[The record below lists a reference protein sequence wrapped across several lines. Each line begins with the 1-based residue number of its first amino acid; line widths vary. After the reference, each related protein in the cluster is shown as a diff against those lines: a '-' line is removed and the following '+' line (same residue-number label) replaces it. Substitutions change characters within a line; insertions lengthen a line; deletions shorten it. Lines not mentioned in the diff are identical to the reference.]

1 MQVAGSGQAQ
11 TADTCSANATLS
23 DVDAR
28 PLVDVAV
35 EVESGR
41 KPGNFLE
48 VPQPARS
55 SPAATAEEICRWESM
70 VAEAV
75 AERSA
80 GAAMVE
86 CVQHLLKK

>member
-1 MQVAGSGQAQ
+1 VQVAGSGQAQ
-11 TADTCSANATLS
+11 TADTCSTNAMLS
-23 DVDAR
+23 DVDLA
-28 PLVDVAV
+28 
-35 EVESGR
+35 VESGR
-41 KPGNFLE
+41 ESGNFLE